1 MKLRLLS
8 AVIFAVA
15 LIAGCDSKG
24 TEEEYFDYT
33 PKSVQIPAD
42 GGICDVYIT
51 TNADYY
57 CEVHED
63 WIYEIASSSEN
74 THRFKVKPNTSTEER
89 NASISLCTN
98 SLCNIVKIHQLGVIE
113 PEPEPEPGPGDD
125 GNGGDDNNQA
135 GEFDWSSSFKH
146 RSLALRITADWCGAC
161 PYLAS
166 SFEAAKTV
174 LSGNLEIISLHAE
187 GGLTYSASYN
197 YFVRY
202 NCTGYPTGVVDS
214 RGNIP
219 NYTNTSYT
227 ANIVK
232 NVSEETVSAYSTK
245 TGIAISSSVQGRKV
259 TAEVSVYVKE
269 AADYKVYALLLED
282 NIIGYQN
289 GVGNNYEH
297 DHVARVPLSS
307 SSGDAMNISTANTI
321 WTKTYTAD
329 VPTSYNLSNMKVIV
343 FVEKPYG
350 NQTVVKNVA
359 LVEYG
364 DYGTTYVDN
373 CRSVKVGE
381 VGDIEV
387 LY

>member
-42 GGICDVYIT
+42 GGIFDVYIT

-125 GNGGDDNNQA
+125 GNGGDDNNQS

-166 SFEAAKTV
+166 SFEAAKTA
-174 LSGNLEIISLHAE
+174 LSGNLEIISLHDA
-187 GGLTYSASYN
+187 GGLKFSSSYD

-219 NYTNTSYT
+219 NYTNASYT
-227 ANIVK
+227 GNIVK
-232 NVSEETVSAYSTK
+232 NVSEETVSAYPTK
-245 TGIAISSSVQGRKV
+245 TGIAISSSVQGRIV
-259 TAEVSVYVKE
+259 TADVSVYVKE
-269 AADYKVYALLLED
+269 ADNYKVYALLLED
-282 NIIGYQN
+282 DIIGYQN
-289 GVGNNYEH
+289 GGGDNYDH
-297 DHVARVPLSS
+297 DHVARMQLSAGT
-307 SSGDAMNISTANTI
+307 GDAMNISTDNTI
-321 WTKTYTAD
+321 WTKTYTVD
-329 VPTSYNLSNMKVIV
+329 VPATYNLSNMKIIV

-350 NQTVVKNVA
+350 SRTKVGSVSYVGYKD
-359 LVEYG
+359 YG
-364 DYGTTYVDN
+364 DTYVDN
-373 CRSVKVGE
+373 SRSVKVG
-381 VGDIEV
+381 VTGNIET
-387 LY
+387 L